1 MAIAVIVAALAVVM
15 GAPAQAQV
23 NDVDFPLQP
32 GSSNG
37 YVDVLQKRL
46 TWLGYAIT
54 DDERASMTLGP
65 STLTGLHAFE
75 EKFALTPTD
84 EVTETTWNRVRTVAG
99 AVGTLPGPCRTET
112 SICIDTRQR
121 LLRFVKDGRVVLT
134 ADARFGLPSQ
144 QTARGTFRVVSR
156 DRTHWS
162 RLYRT
167 SMPFA
172 LFFHGGQAIHYSHY
186 FARDGYAGA
195 SHGCVNLRDRAKAQW
210 VFDHAP
216 IGTRVHIS

>member
-1 MAIAVIVAALAVVM
+1 MTIALIAIALTVVL
-15 GAPAQAQV
+15 GAPARAEV
-23 NDVDFPLQP
+23 TGAEFPLQP
-32 GSSNG
+32 GAANG

-46 TWLGYAIT
+46 TWLGYAIA
-54 DDERASMTLGP
+54 DDERATMTLGP
-65 STLTGLHAFE
+65 STLAGLRAFE
-75 EKFALTPTD
+75 EKFALALTD
-84 EVTETTWNRVRTVAG
+84 DVTTTTWNRIRTVAG

-121 LLRFVKDGRVVLT
+121 LLRFVKDGRVILT

-144 QTARGTFRVVSR
+144 QTARGTFRVLSR

-195 SHGCVNLRDRAKAQW
+195 SHGCVNLRDREKAQW
-210 VFDHAP
+210 VFEHAP
-216 IGTRVHIS
+216 VGTRVYIA